1 MRRAGPP
8 VVGPEPVGDDGVDK
22 AGEEGGVDEV
32 GNELG
37 PLGDGGDACS
47 GDGEGPLVEE
57 VAVVGGG
64 GGDALEAEVVLGDE
78 GVEGAAEGSLVLYI
92 EFGAK
97 SRQTINFSFIT

>member
-22 AGEEGGVDEV
+22 AGEEGKVDEV

-37 PLGDGGDACS
+37 PLGNGAAGDACS

-57 VAVVGGG
+57 VAVVGEG

-78 GVEGAAEGSLVLYI
+78 GVEGAAEGENLAL
-92 EFGAK
+92 
-97 SRQTINFSFIT
+97 